1 MDTTQEIEETL
12 RKLHAL
18 KDVLHREI
26 DHLYKDIDQVE
37 NDNLGTMNK
46 IKSLLAQYLTR
57 HSGIDSMMGDAYS
70 VKKHTEFKN
79 AHEYIEYLKSTQA
92 HLRDVIS
99 KIDQVVSNLDKAQRD
114 LSAQLESIRIW
125 SEKADDLLR

>member
-1 MDTTQEIEETL
+1 MDTTHQVEETL

-18 KDVLHREI
+18 RDALTREI

-70 VKKHTEFKN
+70 IKKHTEFKN
-79 AHEYIEYLKSTQA
+79 AHDYIDYLKSTQT
-92 HLRDVIS
+92 HLRDVIT
-99 KIDQVVSNLDKAQRD
+99 KIDQVLSNLDRAQRD
-114 LSAQLESIRIW
+114 LSTQLESIRIW
-125 SEKADDLLR
+125 SSKADDLLR